1 MSSQECAGKYTM
13 KIEADGRNT
22 VIVERCVLPF
32 FSSATSIISLMT
44 CTPAPVP
51 LSHFAYRRVVAFG
64 PRRDR
69 SRDLILNLVMEKFD
83 LSLRS
88 TFSEGKQ
95 LRAVLTVSA
104 TVRTVQLQV
113 L

>member
-1 MSSQECAGKYTM
+1 M

-22 VIVERCVLPF
+22 VTVERCVLPF
-32 FSSATSIISLMT
+32 VLSATSTISLMI
-44 CTPAPVP
+44 CAPAPVP
-51 LSHFAYRRVVAFG
+51 RSHFAYRRVVAFG
-64 PRRDR
+64 PRKDR

-95 LRAVLTVSA
+95 LRAVLQVNA
-104 TVRTVQLQV
+104 TARTAQLEV
-113 L
+113 F